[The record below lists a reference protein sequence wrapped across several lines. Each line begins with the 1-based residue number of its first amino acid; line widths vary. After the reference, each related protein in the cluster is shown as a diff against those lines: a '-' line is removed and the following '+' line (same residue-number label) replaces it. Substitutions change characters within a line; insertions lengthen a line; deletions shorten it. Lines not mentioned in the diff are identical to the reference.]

1 MPPKKG
7 GKKGAKA
14 AVKEEVPEIELR
26 DPYAGSEEL
35 VAQLDAKT
43 IGDRILRLY
52 ASLHAPELAS
62 HLQIQGKA
70 EPIANRRKA
79 KFGIGAEPYK

>member
-14 AVKEEVPEIELR
+14 AIKEEVPEIELR

-52 ASLHAPELAS
+52 AFAARTAAGVSPPNS
-62 HLQIQGKA
+62 GKD
-70 EPIANRRKA
+70 RTDC
-79 KFGIGAEPYK
+79 